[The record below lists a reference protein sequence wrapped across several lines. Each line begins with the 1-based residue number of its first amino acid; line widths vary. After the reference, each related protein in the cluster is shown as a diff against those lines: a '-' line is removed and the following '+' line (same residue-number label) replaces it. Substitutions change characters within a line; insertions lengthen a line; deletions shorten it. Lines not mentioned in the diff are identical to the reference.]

1 MKPYLKLHSVNGKE
15 RSRVIEDY
23 SKMVRILKRILADI
37 TIAVRVFT
45 GLDLKDTELWKDLL
59 ALHYNTRFIIK
70 KHEVDDGE

>member
-37 TIAVRVFT
+37 TIAVRVYT